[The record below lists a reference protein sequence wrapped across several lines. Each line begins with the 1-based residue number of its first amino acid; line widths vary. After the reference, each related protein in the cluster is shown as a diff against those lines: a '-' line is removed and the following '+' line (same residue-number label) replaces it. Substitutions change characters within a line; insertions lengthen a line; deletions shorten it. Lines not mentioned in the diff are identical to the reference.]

1 MKGSLPG
8 RYSWLKRKLGQL
20 GLKLVGVLS
29 VTCPNGYKKSTMYSF
44 LGNLPEL
51 LLAMTLDSR
60 TLECIAELSDHRYI
74 QFRVESRTMVAEVVT
89 NRFLDEINAMDEK
102 DEDQLRT
109 LGFAEP
115 TSSQSPN
122 WTY

>member
-1 MKGSLPG
+1 
-8 RYSWLKRKLGQL
+8 
-20 GLKLVGVLS
+20 
-29 VTCPNGYKKSTMYSF
+29 
-44 LGNLPEL
+44 
-51 LLAMTLDSR
+51 
-60 TLECIAELSDHRYI
+60 
-74 QFRVESRTMVAEVVT
+74 MVAEVVP